1 MTIEDLKTS
10 LKLKTTDALDL
21 LSSSQNVL
29 DALGVDREGFMRRVS
44 LKWTPDLALRD
55 CKLSSIFR
63 IPIFICNLVS
73 VENAPGL
80 DSVLRSDGV
89 SPLLKISPA
98 LMHIENISLQSLVRS
113 TRGLGVTDLR
123 EALEG
128 RSMSNPNLAGPPSI
142 STLDHTSSIFTGD
155 LGLRLSRTRSRSRS
169 RVKKSSVPNA
179 AGEVREVLTRL
190 GIGKQNNN
198 LLKSTFPLRN
208 KPTT

>member
-1 MTIEDLKTS
+1 VM
-10 LKLKTTDALDL
+10 L
-21 LSSSQNVL
+21 LTFYPRPAVCWMHLELIGKGSYGGSPRSGHRIWLSGIVSTLPPSVYHSACDFVL
-29 DALGVDREGFMRRVS
+29 
-44 LKWTPDLALRD
+44 
-55 CKLSSIFR
+55 
-63 IPIFICNLVS
+63 

-80 DSVLRSDGV
+80 DSALRSDGM

-98 LMHIENISLQSLVRS
+98 LMQIENISLQSLVRS

-142 STLDHTSSIFTGD
+142 STLDHTSSVFTGD
-155 LGLRLSRTRSRSRS
+155 LGLRLTRTRSRSRS
-169 RVKKSSVPNA
+169 RVKKASAPNA

-190 GIGKQNNN
+190 GIGKQNSN
-198 LLKSTFPLRN
+198 LLKSTLPVPN